1 MAQFSYQIFATV
13 VETGSFA
20 KAAAKLNVTPSAV
33 SHAVSQLEREFGFPI
48 FYRARAGVTLTADG
62 AQLLPYIEEILSLE
76 LNLSQR
82 VEQIRGV
89 NAGQIRIGAFSSIC
103 VSWLP
108 KIIQQFKEQYPAI
121 EVKIVQGDFN
131 EIAHQT
137 QLGELDLGFTAMP
150 VSEKVTVYPL
160 INDPIYCV
168 APADYT
174 PVNGSTITEQD
185 VAGQKFILQ
194 QIDYDRDTKRVLDYY
209 RVTQNSLT
217 FSIDDQSILAMV
229 EAKLGFGVL
238 PKLAL
243 QKLTGPVK
251 IYRFEKEFQRHLALV
266 ANRTQ
271 EKAPAT
277 QKMVTMIHDFL
288 ANEYGHQ
295 LIWQKI

>member
-108 KIIQQFKEQYPAI
+108 KIIQQ
-121 EVKIVQGDFN
+121 
-131 EIAHQT
+131 
-137 QLGELDLGFTAMP
+137 
-150 VSEKVTVYPL
+150 
-160 INDPIYCV
+160 
-168 APADYT
+168 
-174 PVNGSTITEQD
+174 
-185 VAGQKFILQ
+185 
-194 QIDYDRDTKRVLDYY
+194 
-209 RVTQNSLT
+209 
-217 FSIDDQSILAMV
+217 
-229 EAKLGFGVL
+229 
-238 PKLAL
+238 
-243 QKLTGPVK
+243 
-251 IYRFEKEFQRHLALV
+251 
-266 ANRTQ
+266 
-271 EKAPAT
+271 
-277 QKMVTMIHDFL
+277 
-288 ANEYGHQ
+288 
-295 LIWQKI
+295 